1 MMDKMIKFGFLYF
14 QQNEN
19 AVALYRIGKYISAD
33 RPVFSLDQPRNMGL
47 FHVRTNENCYEGSE
61 LKFRDLRNTGD
72 ELTLVYETADGA
84 LTATACFRLDAANR
98 IISRKDRLRNNTD
111 KALHILRF
119 FSRMSFQS
127 NDYEIYSQQSRWG
140 LENQGSWQPLPAG
153 RLELKSRRGR
163 WTEGGTP
170 FAAVRDAETAN
181 ALAFHL
187 IPNGDYTMRFS
198 LPGYSTMKCPL
209 ILETGLDDERLDY
222 VLEPGCEMEGT
233 ELLIQE
239 LPTREVYSGTAE
251 LHRYAYKNLIRKERP
266 LPVVYNTW
274 LDTMSRL
281 DVPRL
286 RRQLAAAK
294 EAGCEVFV
302 IDAGWYICHGHWE
315 EKTDDAF
322 FGNMKEFAAE
332 VRNAGLK
339 FGIWMEPEFF
349 DSAAPVC
356 KEHPEWFDPGEP
368 VDGQL
373 RMNFR
378 HPEAK
383 EFYYNMFA
391 ERIRRY
397 DLDYIKI
404 DMNSSLGVDL
414 SGKEL
419 SFYLQSL
426 HEIMTRL
433 RNDFPET
440 VLENCSSGAMR
451 TTLGELP
458 YYDQH
463 FISDNGNVLDV
474 LHITQGLLL
483 RFPPG
488 KVLRW
493 LVIASGGNNEL
504 WGMNPEETVLQV
516 QNATWK
522 HYEETDLECGLL
534 ASMTGVLGFSGDL
547 ASFRAE
553 TLQKIRRYT
562 DYYIANRASLQR
574 SVCTLLTSPRS
585 IDHRH
590 GVMGF
595 QFTDP
600 ETDKHFVFTF
610 YRDCDGMAGTVFPLK
625 GLAADKQYHAKRITF
640 GNPDAAEESQD
651 YTGAELC
658 NDGLA
663 ITFQIEQ
670 HGDFKGILWE
680 IIPV

>member
-1 MMDKMIKFGFLYF
+1 MDKKINFGFLHF
-14 QQNEN
+14 KQTEN
-19 AVALYRIGKYISAD
+19 AIALSRTGKYISAD
-33 RPVFSLDQPRNMGL
+33 HPVFYAEQPRNMGL
-47 FHVRTNENCYEGSE
+47 FHLRTNENCYEGSA
-61 LKFRDLRNTGD
+61 LKFRELRNTGD
-72 ELTLVYETADGA
+72 ELTLVFDTADGA
-84 LTATACFRLDAANR
+84 LTVTACFRLDAANR
-98 IISRKDRLRNNTD
+98 IISRKDTLRNNTD

-140 LENQGSWQPLPAG
+140 LENQGAWQPLQTG

-170 FAAVRDAETAN
+170 FAAMRDAETAN

-198 LPGYSTMKCPL
+198 LPGYSTLKCPL
-209 ILETGLDDERLDY
+209 ILETGLDDERLDHL
-222 VLEPGCEMEGT
+222 LEAGEEMEGT
-233 ELLIQE
+233 EVLIQE
-239 LPTREVYSGTAE
+239 LPTRDVHSGTAE
-251 LHRYAYKNLIRKERP
+251 LHRYAYKNRIRHERP

-274 LDTMSRL
+274 LDTMTRL
-281 DVPRL
+281 EVPRL
-286 RRQLAAAK
+286 RRQLEAAK
-294 EAGCEVFV
+294 KAGCEVFV
-302 IDAGWYICHGHWE
+302 IDAGWYIRHGHWD
-315 EKTDDAF
+315 EKTDGAF
-322 FGNMKEFAAE
+322 FGNMKEFADE

-349 DSAAPVC
+349 DPAAPVC
-356 KEHPEWFDPGEP
+356 QEHPEWFDPGEP
-368 VDGQL
+368 VNGLL

-378 HPEAK
+378 YPEAK
-383 EFYYNMFA
+383 EYYYNMFA

-419 SFYLQSL
+419 SYYIQSI

-433 RNDFPET
+433 RNDFPGT
-440 VLENCSSGAMR
+440 VFENCSSGAMR
-451 TTLGELP
+451 TTLAELP
-458 YYDQH
+458 YYDHH

-493 LVIASGGNNEL
+493 LVIASGGKNEL
-504 WGMNPEETVLQV
+504 TGNPEETVLQV
-516 QNATWK
+516 QNATWN

-547 ASFRAE
+547 ASFREE
-553 TLQKIRRYT
+553 TLQKIRCYT
-562 DYYIANRASLQR
+562 DYYTANRASFQR
-574 SVCTLLTSPRS
+574 SVCTLLTSPQS

-590 GVMGF
+590 GVIGF

-600 ETDKHFVFTF
+600 ETDKHFIFTF
-610 YRDCDGMAGTVFPLK
+610 YRSCDGSTGTVFPLK
-625 GLAADKQYHAKRITF
+625 GLAEDKQYRAKRITF
-640 GNPDAAEESQD
+640 IQTDAVEETQE
-651 YTGAELC
+651 YTGAELR

-663 ITFQIEQ
+663 VTFRVEQ
-670 HGDFKGILWE
+670 HGDFKGVLWE
-680 IIPV
+680 ITPA